1 MNPVARDD
9 DVAVN
14 HCAVGEC
21 NPCRAVILYE
31 AGATVAGVH
40 HVWTECACE
49 LFDKIGA
56 MHPECGVPARSVG
69 HLDRRDRCPV
79 MAEVM
84 RAGTNPGSMLLDQG
98 PQSHPL
104 Q

>member
-1 MNPVARDD
+1 
-9 DVAVN
+9 
-14 HCAVGEC
+14 
-21 NPCRAVILYE
+21 
-31 AGATVAGVH
+31 
-40 HVWTECACE
+40 
-49 LFDKIGA
+49 
-56 MHPECGVPARSVG
+56 MHPECGVPACRVG

-104 Q
+104 QLARAVRRYENACAYLTEGRGLLVDGYPQTLRVQRVGCEQSANAAADNYNVQS